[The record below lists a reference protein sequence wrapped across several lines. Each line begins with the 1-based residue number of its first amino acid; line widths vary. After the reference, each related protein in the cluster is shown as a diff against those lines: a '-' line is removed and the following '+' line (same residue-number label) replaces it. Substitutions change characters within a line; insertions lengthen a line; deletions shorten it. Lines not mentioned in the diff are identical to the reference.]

1 MSQTTTD
8 PMIIELRLSSQ
19 SDPTVIETFITTDPS
34 AAEDKKREW
43 RDDSWNRYLTI
54 EAREWQN
61 DEVINSYAEVIY

>member
-1 MSQTTTD
+1 MSPTTD
-8 PMIIELRLSSQ
+8 PTIIELRLMTTFEG
-19 SDPTVIETFITTDPS
+19 PVETFITTDTS

-61 DEVINSYAEVIY
+61 GEVINSYAEVIY

>member
-1 MSQTTTD
+1 MTTFEG
-8 PMIIELRLSSQ
+8 P
-19 SDPTVIETFITTDPS
+19 VETFITTDPS

-61 DEVINSYAEVIY
+61 GEVINSYDEVIY